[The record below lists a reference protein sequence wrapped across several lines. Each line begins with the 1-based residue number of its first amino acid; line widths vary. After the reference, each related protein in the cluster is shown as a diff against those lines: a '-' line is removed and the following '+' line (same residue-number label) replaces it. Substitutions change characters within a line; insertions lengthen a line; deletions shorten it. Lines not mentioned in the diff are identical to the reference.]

1 MRSTG
6 VAVTFILILVPL
18 CLLLPAQDGGP
29 PGNEATRILSLENAW
44 DQAEVKHDAHA
55 MNMLLADVFD
65 YTDDDG
71 SYMDRAQWLAHLGNA
86 VDHYEHLDSRKM
98 VVHLHGN
105 IAVVTG
111 MYQEKLREKGK
122 PVTHYGRFTDTWIYQ
137 KGEWKCASSQST
149 LIRD

>member
-1 MRSTG
+1 MRSPIAVMILL
-6 VAVTFILILVPL
+6 VAI
-18 CLLLPAQDGGP
+18 CLSLAAQNGSSPA
-29 PGNEATRILSLENAW
+29 NESARILSLENAW
-44 DQAEVKHDAHA
+44 DQAEVRHDARA
-55 MNMLLADVFD
+55 MSMLLAEVFD

-98 VVHLHGN
+98 VVHQHGN

-111 MYQEKLREKGK
+111 MYQEKLRENGK
-122 PVTHYGRFTDTWIYQ
+122 WATHFGRFTDTWIYQ
-137 KGEWKCASSQST
+137 KGEWKCAASQST